1 MLVDHIIGESIT
13 QGEEKYVRNP
23 ELLCS
28 YAPDHVGCMK
38 IYLRLSKF
46 IVTDKQVLKK
56 QYKYHRKH
64 IFRE

>member
-28 YAPDHVGCMK
+28 YAPDHVGCM
-38 IYLRLSKF
+38 
-46 IVTDKQVLKK
+46 
-56 QYKYHRKH
+56 
-64 IFRE
+64 